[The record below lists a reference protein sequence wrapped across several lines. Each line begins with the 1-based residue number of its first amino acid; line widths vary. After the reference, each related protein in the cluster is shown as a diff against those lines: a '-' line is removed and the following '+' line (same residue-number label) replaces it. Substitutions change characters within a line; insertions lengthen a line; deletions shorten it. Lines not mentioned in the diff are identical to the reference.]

1 LSVMLRR
8 GIEVFAGAA
17 LMVVVM
23 FAVVPAVAQAQ
34 EQQEGRAPTSVV
46 VRPGDTLWSISKEEL
61 GPNATPQRIAGEV
74 ERIYTLNRD
83 VIGPDP
89 NLIFAGQ
96 KLLLPLVGKKPSAQ
110 APAAAQGT
118 DEATRGKPAQPS
130 SARRGARGETGKDSI
145 AAASGR
151 TDAKAKT
158 DKAASPVAEWASLPS
173 VPKATPVPAARP
185 LASNDASRSPA
196 ASFLQN
202 VRSAVGSAVRTSVG
216 IFAGAREGAT
226 EERRLLGWGIIALT
240 LLLGTLMAWK
250 LPMRRNTWHDHEI
263 WGIPSGYRGRP
274 AHPGTRDG
282 RGGVPKPS
290 TSTHYPTDNGHPTIN
305 DASLVG
311 LGGMARA
318 KRRTI
323 RNRRARR
330 PRPFP
335 PKGFA
340 TGAHA
345 PEVRRFLLRAALRSW
360 PPARASVRTEAKR
373 QGGR

>member
-1 LSVMLRR
+1 MLRR
-8 GIEVFAGAA
+8 GIEMLAGAA

-23 FAVVPAVAQAQ
+23 LAVVPAVAQA
-34 EQQEGRAPTSVV
+34 EEQEGGVPSSVV
-46 VRPGDTLWSISKEEL
+46 VRPGDTLWSISEEEL
-61 GPNATPQRIAGEV
+61 GPNATPQRIAAEV
-74 ERIYTLNRD
+74 ERIYSLNRD
-83 VIGPDP
+83 LIGPNP

-96 KLLLPLVGKKPSAQ
+96 KLSLPPVGKKPTAQ
-110 APAAAQGT
+110 APAAARGT
-118 DEATRGKPAQPS
+118 DEAARGKPAQLS

-151 TDAKAKT
+151 TDANAKT
-158 DKAASPVAEWASLPS
+158 DKAASPVAERASLPG
-173 VPKATPVPAARP
+173 VPKATPVSAARP
-185 LASNDASRSPA
+185 LASNDTSRSPA
-196 ASFLQN
+196 TSFLQN
-202 VRSAVGSAVRTSVG
+202 VRSAVGSAVGASVG
-216 IFAGAREGAT
+216 IFAEAREGAT

-240 LLLGTLMAWK
+240 LLLCALMAWK
-250 LPMRRNTWHDHEI
+250 LPMRRNTSDDYEI

-274 AHPGTRDG
+274 AHPGTSDG

-290 TSTHYPTDNGHPTIN
+290 TSTHYPTDNDHPTIN

-311 LGGMARA
+311 LGGIARA

-345 PEVRRFLLRAALRSW
+345 PEVRRFLLRAAPRSW